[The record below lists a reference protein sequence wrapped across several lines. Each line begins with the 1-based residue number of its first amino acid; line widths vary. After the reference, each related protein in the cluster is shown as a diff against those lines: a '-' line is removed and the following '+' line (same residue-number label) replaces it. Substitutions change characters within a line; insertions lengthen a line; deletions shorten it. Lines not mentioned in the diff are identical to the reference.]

1 MLWCQSSSKPLGLK
15 QLRTTSH
22 SCNIWILLH
31 VVLLLGSSYQDSLS
45 LKDCQSLGGKHS
57 NAWGMLFG
65 SSSFYLKG
73 LHHLSYL
80 SLARITHLATWGSK
94 ELGKGNSATYLQA
107 EPQGSFPFPK
117 LPSGW
122 NTHAQLNFYS
132 CIVTLGCT
140 YSCMALG
147 KLFNNS
153 S

>member
-1 MLWCQSSSKPLGLK
+1 MLWCQSFSKPLGLK
-15 QLRTTSH
+15 QLRTTSN
-22 SCNIWILLH
+22 SCYIWILLH
-31 VVLLLGSSYQDSLS
+31 VVLLLGSSCQDSLS
-45 LKDCQSLGGKHS
+45 LEDCQSVGGKHRKT
-57 NAWGMLFG
+57 WGILLD

-73 LHHLSYL
+73 LHHLSHL
-80 SLARITHLATWGSK
+80 SLARISHLATWGST

-107 EPQGSFPFPK
+107 EPQGPLPFPK

-122 NTHAQLNFYS
+122 NIHAQSNFCS
-132 CIVTLGCT
+132 CIMTLGYT